1 MMIVITT
8 MANIERKK
16 IAALWAFKWATL
28 LIQSCFIFHLHI
40 DGFWGLDVDSDY

>member
-8 MANIERKK
+8 TAIIERKK
-16 IAALWAFKWATL
+16 IPALCAFKWATL

-40 DGFWGLDVDSDY
+40 DGFGGLDVDAYD

>member
-1 MMIVITT
+1 MITITT

-16 IAALWAFKWATL
+16 IAALWAFKWAML

-40 DGFWGLDVDSDY
+40 DGFRSLDIDAYD